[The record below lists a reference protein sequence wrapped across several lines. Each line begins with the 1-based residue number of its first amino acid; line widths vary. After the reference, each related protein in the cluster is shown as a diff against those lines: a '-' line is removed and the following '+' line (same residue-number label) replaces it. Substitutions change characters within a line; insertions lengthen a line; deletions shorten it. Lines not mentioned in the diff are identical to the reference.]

1 MPTTA
6 DDRQMFD
13 ELREVLAATVE
24 DVSPEEVGLDADL
37 RDDLGVDSLA
47 LLELVA
53 AIEERWQVKIPV
65 EEAARLA
72 TVSDVVDHLCGVVA
86 APAGGTA

>member
-6 DDRQMFD
+6 DDRQVFD
-13 ELREVLAATVE
+13 ELRELLAATVE
-24 DVSPEEVGLDADL
+24 DVCPEDVGLDADL
-37 RDDLGVDSLA
+37 KDDLGVDSLA

-65 EEAARLA
+65 EEAARLT
-72 TVSDVVDHLCGVVA
+72 TVSDVVHHLSGTVA